1 MWLASVPFRFKL
13 FAVGV
18 LALLSVTGLFAV
30 MQASL
35 LETALTRQMVARAEA
50 ERPLFRSVLTNLLIE
65 RDFATIDAILKE
77 SASSNGYAHLALVD
91 VRGETIACI
100 GWDPALHGIPSEG
113 PTAISGPDGT
123 LRLPFETKLEFAGQS
138 LGTLYYGVSTAPIE
152 AARADVLSRAA
163 AIGVMGLAAALMI
176 MEWLHGLLMR
186 PLARLRMASDQVRRG
201 EYEVDLLP
209 TGKDDFGRLGDSFR
223 QMARDIADRVR
234 ALEASEATQRQLLAD
249 ATLRETLL
257 AEARDR
263 AEAASQA
270 KAQFLAT
277 MSHEIRTP
285 LNGVIGLSG
294 VLLDGRLEPEQRR
307 LLQLVHGS
315 GEQLL
320 GVVNDVLDFS
330 RLDANRLALSQSQ
343 LDPQR
348 LTREAVAAFQTR
360 ADAKKLTLTCW
371 VSDDVPAFV
380 TGDALRLRQI
390 LDNLLANAI
399 KFTLAGAV
407 DMRLARTAGGA
418 LEWAVQ
424 DTGIGIPDNR
434 IKDLFQDFTQVDSST
449 TRRFGG
455 SGLGLAIS
463 RRLARLMGGDIA
475 AESVFGRGSTFRLRV
490 AFAAVA
496 PDIAAGETAAGD
508 TSGTN
513 AKPSGEIVPL
523 RSVGIRVLVA
533 EDNPVNRL
541 VIEKLLEHLGYASSF
556 AENGA
561 ETIAAAMRERF
572 DAILMDIHMP
582 DMDGVAVFRQ
592 LRAALGPNRETP
604 IFAVTANALTG
615 DREAYLAL
623 GMNGYLSKP
632 IMPAALA
639 ALLAPLPRTRPAADS
654 RAN

>member
-13 FAVGV
+13 FAVGA

-35 LETALTRQMVARAEA
+35 LETALTRQMVARADA
-50 ERPLFRSVLTNLLIE
+50 ERPLFRSVLTNLLVE
-65 RDFATIDAILKE
+65 RDYATIESILQE
-77 SASSNGYAHLALVD
+77 SASSHGYAHLALVD

-100 GWDPALHGIPSEG
+100 GWEPAVHGIPSQSPIPIE
-113 PTAISGPDGT
+113 GPDGT
-123 LRLPFETKLEFAGQS
+123 LRLPFEIKLEFAGQA
-138 LGTLYYGVSTAPIE
+138 LGTLYYGVSTMPID
-152 AARADVLSRAA
+152 AARADVLKRAA
-163 AIGVMGLAAALMI
+163 AIAAMGLAVALMM
-176 MEWLHGLLMR
+176 MEWLHTLLMR
-186 PLARLRMASDQVRRG
+186 PLARLRLASDQVRRG
-201 EYEVDLLP
+201 EYELELLP
-209 TGKDDFGRLGDSFR
+209 TGTDDFGRLGDSFR
-223 QMARDIADRVR
+223 QMARDIADRIR
-234 ALEASEATQRQLLAD
+234 ALEASEAQQRQLLAD

-257 AEARDR
+257 SDARDR

-270 KAQFLAT
+270 KARFLAT

-320 GVVNDVLDFS
+320 GVVNDVLDYS
-330 RLDANRLALSQSQ
+330 RLDANRLALAQSP
-343 LDPQR
+343 LDPRR

-360 ADAKKLTLTCW
+360 ADAKNLTLTCW
-371 VSDDVPAFV
+371 ISDDVPPFV
-380 TGDALRLRQI
+380 AGDALRLRQI

-418 LEWAVQ
+418 LEWAIE
-424 DTGIGIPDNR
+424 DTGIGIPENR

-475 AESVFGRGSTFRLRV
+475 AESVFGRGSIFRLRV
-490 AFAAVA
+490 ALATAAA
-496 PDIAAGETAAGD
+496 PETA
-508 TSGTN
+508 TRETN
-513 AKPSGEIVPL
+513 AAKSQSSGEIVPL
-523 RSVGIRVLVA
+523 RSIGIRVLVA
-533 EDNPVNRL
+533 EDNVVNRL
-541 VIEKLLEHLGYASSF
+541 VVEKLLENLGYTASF
-556 AENGA
+556 AENGGD
-561 ETIAAAMRERF
+561 TLDWAMRERF

-592 LRAALGPNRETP
+592 IRATAGPNRDTP
-604 IFAVTANALTG
+604 IFAVTANALAG
-615 DREAYLAL
+615 DRETYLAL
-623 GMNGYLSKP
+623 GMNGYLPKP
-632 IMPAALA
+632 IAPAALA
-639 ALLAPLPRTRPAADS
+639 ALLGALPRGRPAADS